1 MIAATCDS
9 SVRRNQRDASTAKL
23 ESSKTRDASH
33 ETREK
38 RARVAN
44 RAEGIREAD
53 GIREGFSLL
62 GLVFIRSH
70 YGSKQGNIETLDYTL
85 SHELGSERSE
95 RASERMS
102 AAERASEASR
112 AEQANE

>member
-1 MIAATCDS
+1 MKNFKHQHILLIPILQEVNSSRKGVSFGWRGAAENT
-9 SVRRNQRDASTAKL
+9 
-23 ESSKTRDASH
+23 
-33 ETREK
+33 
-38 RARVAN
+38 
-44 RAEGIREAD
+44 
-53 GIREGFSLL
+53 
-62 GLVFIRSH
+62 
-70 YGSKQGNIETLDYTL
+70 YIETLNYTL